1 MRASVPQSVRLGQIA
16 LGIAPQRKGDDP
28 GVGGEQAQPR
38 PRERQAAQEVPRA
51 RRPAG
56 RDSPPQQAQRNQR
69 SLRGWSP
76 SAEAPE
82 ALGQRR
88 IN

>member
-16 LGIAPQRKGDDP
+16 LGIAPQRKADDP
-28 GVGGEQAQPR
+28 VVDGE
-38 PRERQAAQEVPRA
+38 REQA